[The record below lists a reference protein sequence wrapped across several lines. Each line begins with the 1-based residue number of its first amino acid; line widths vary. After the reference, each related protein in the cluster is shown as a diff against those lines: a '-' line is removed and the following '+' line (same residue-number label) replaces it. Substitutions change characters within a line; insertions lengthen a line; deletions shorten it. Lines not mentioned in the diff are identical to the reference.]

1 MNAHDCFGKQHLFGK
16 IGTACKPFC
25 LSANIETKPTEWCA
39 VPENIHIP
47 SHRRDWN
54 FLGGGCPVRSKNL
67 KKCITEG
74 WGGGSYKKSLP
85 WERDGYFLELHIL
98 KGKFYSYRYST

>member
-25 LSANIETKPTEWCA
+25 LSAIIETKPTEWCA
-39 VPENIHIP
+39 VPENIHTP

-54 FLGGGCPVRSKNL
+54 FLGGGCSVRSKNL
-67 KKCITEG
+67 KKCITVNMNFQRG
-74 WGGGSYKKSLP
+74 WVGGLTKSP
-85 WERDGYFLELHIL
+85 FHGRGMDSFWNYTF
-98 KGKFYSYRYST
+98 